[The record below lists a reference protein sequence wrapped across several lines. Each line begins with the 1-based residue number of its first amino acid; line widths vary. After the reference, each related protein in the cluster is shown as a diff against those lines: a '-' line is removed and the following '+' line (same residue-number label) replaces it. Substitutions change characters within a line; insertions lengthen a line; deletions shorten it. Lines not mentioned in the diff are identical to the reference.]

1 MITEFL
7 SSLLFFIARLISF
20 LPLSWLYGISRF
32 IAFILRR
39 VVNYRRNVIIQNLS
53 RSFPD
58 LKYKEINSLANK
70 FYLHFTDVFIEVI
83 KSISFSGNNLRKRF
97 RVENPELLI
106 KYYQENRN
114 IIGLTGHVA
123 NWEWMTIIPSLFP
136 FNCYTLYK
144 PLKSKIAER
153 IMTRIRHHFGMK
165 LLPMSNA
172 ARFILSNKNSQS
184 LYIFIGDQS
193 PAKVE
198 NASEFIF
205 LNQRTTFFT
214 GGAKLARATGAAV
227 VYISINRIKR
237 GYYSVKFIP
246 IEVNSFDNEVSQLES
261 TIGTKQHKD
270 IETQI
275 LSAYSSLLES
285 DIIANPVDWLWS
297 HKRWKH

>member
-53 RSFPD
+53 RSFPE
-58 LKYKEINSLANK
+58 LKYKEINGLANK

-97 RVENPELLI
+97 KVENQELLI

-144 PLKSKIAER
+144 PLKSKIAEH

-184 LYIFIGDQS
+184 LYILIGDQS

-198 NASEFIF
+198 NAVEFNF

-246 IEVNSFDNEVSQLES
+246 IEVSAIDHEVSQLES
-261 TIGTKQHKD
+261 TTGINQHKS

-275 LSAYSSLLES
+275 LSAYSTLLES
-285 DIIANPVDWLWS
+285 DINAYPVDWLWS